1 MNYFIEFFVAC
12 FGTYGFTIFFKL
24 PISVRKIVSI
34 LSGVIWVTYKYLLT
48 NTGNYLTSGLIA
60 SIVIGICS
68 EMMAIYF
75 KKPATVF
82 SLPCLIPLVPGAG
95 MYYIMYY
102 FIESDY
108 NMMRIS
114 LINTILTTT
123 GLALG
128 IISSQAIFRLFRQL
142 IKEKRSLR

>member
-1 MNYFIEFFVAC
+1 MNYFLEFFVAC
-12 FGTYGFTIFFKL
+12 FGTFGFTIYFKL
-24 PISVRKIVSI
+24 PKNVRGTVSI
-34 LSGVIWVTYKYLLT
+34 LSGLIWVTYKYILINT
-48 NTGNYLTSGLIA
+48 NNYLIAGLLA
-60 SIVIGICS
+60 SIIIGVIS
-68 EMMAIYF
+68 ETLAIYF

-108 NMMRIS
+108 DMMTTS
-114 LINTILTTT
+114 LINTVLTTT

-128 IISSQAIFRLFRQL
+128 IISSQATFRLFRQL
-142 IKEKRSLR
+142 VKEKKNLR

>member
-1 MNYFIEFFVAC
+1 MA
-12 FGTYGFTIFFKL
+12 
-24 PISVRKIVSI
+24 SI
-34 LSGVIWVTYKYLLT
+34 IIGVI
-48 NTGNYLTSGLIA
+48 
-60 SIVIGICS
+60 S
-68 EMMAIYF
+68 ETLAIYF

-108 NMMRIS
+108 DMMTTS
-114 LINTILTTT
+114 LINTVLTTT

-128 IISSQAIFRLFRQL
+128 IISSQATFRLFRQL
-142 IKEKRSLR
+142 VKEKKNLR